1 MSIDAETQQSSS
13 PCKTDVKATVAWRK
27 RRRKSVLL
35 LDLNIKGESDHEIH
49 QRVRPA
55 APCTGALQEYVQ
67 GGYVYIPAREHK
79 SWGEKSGSR
88 GALAQRNEEIRS
100 QKQAGATLEALAETY
115 HLSVSAIRKI
125 IYQKEK

>member
-55 APCTGALQEYVQ
+55 APCTGEYVQ